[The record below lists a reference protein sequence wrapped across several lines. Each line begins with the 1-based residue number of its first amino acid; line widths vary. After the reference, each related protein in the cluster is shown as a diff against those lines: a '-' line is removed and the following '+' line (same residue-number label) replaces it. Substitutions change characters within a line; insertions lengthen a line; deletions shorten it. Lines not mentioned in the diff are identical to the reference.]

1 MTTSV
6 SSACW
11 VARGL
16 LIALAAGVPEIAFAA
31 ENPPSAALDWWVWPL
46 VLFVVTL
53 LLGIVAILGGVGGGV
68 LFVPIVSGFFP
79 FHLDFVRGAGLLLA
93 LCGALSAGPWLLRS
107 GLASMRLALPLALIG
122 SITSIFGALIGLAL
136 PASVVQTALG
146 VVILGIVALMLRT
159 QGRAAPAAP
168 ESDAIASALRL
179 HGIYHDPALGRDVE
193 WQARNTAAGLATFAA
208 IGVLAGMFGLGAGWA
223 NVPALNL
230 LMGVPL
236 KLAAGTSS
244 FLLSVIDT
252 SAAWIYLN
260 RGAMLPMLVVPSCVG
275 IMLGARIGAR
285 LLRVAPTQVI
295 RRTVIALL
303 LFAGTRALLKGLGLW
318 T

>member
-1 MTTSV
+1 M
-6 SSACW
+6 
-11 VARGL
+11 ARGQL
-16 LIALAAGVPEIAFAA
+16 
-31 ENPPSAALDWWVWPL
+31 
-46 VLFVVTL
+46 
-53 LLGIVAILGGVGGGV
+53 
-68 LFVPIVSGFFP
+68 
-79 FHLDFVRGAGLLLA
+79 
-93 LCGALSAGPWLLRS
+93 
-107 GLASMRLALPLALIG
+107 
-122 SITSIFGALIGLAL
+122 
-136 PASVVQTALG
+136 Q
-146 VVILGIVALMLRT
+146 
-159 QGRAAPAAP
+159 
-168 ESDAIASALRL
+168 
-179 HGIYHDPALGRDVE
+179 
-193 WQARNTAAGLATFAA
+193 QARNFYQRALAVFEARLGAGIGHAVSLPA
-208 IGVLAGMFGLGAGWA
+208 IMLVGLFVGYVAGMFGLGAGWA

>member
-1 MTTSV
+1 LKLPQSPTLV
-6 SSACW
+6 LAPLLFLA
-11 VARGL
+11 VAL
-16 LIALAAGVPEIAFAA
+16 LAADPALAAEAA
-31 ENPPSAALDWWVWPL
+31 ASAVTAWWVWPL
-46 VLFVVTL
+46 TLFAVTV

-93 LCGALSAGPWLLRS
+93 LCGALAAGPSLLRS
-107 GLASMRLALPLALIG
+107 GMASMRLALPLALVG
-122 SITSIFGALIGLAL
+122 SITSIFGALLGLAL
-136 PASVVQTALG
+136 PVNVVQTALG
-146 VVILGIVALMLRT
+146 VVILAIVVLMLRT
-159 QGRAAPAAP
+159 RGR
-168 ESDAIASALRL
+168 SDAAQPKPDAISDALRL
-179 HGIYHDPALGRDVE
+179 HGIYHDPALGKDVE
-193 WQARNTAAGLATFAA
+193 WRARNTAAGLCVFAA
-208 IGVLAGMFGLGAGWA
+208 IGVLAGLFGLGAGWA

-260 RGAMLPMLVVPSCVG
+260 RGAMLPMLVVPSCLG

-285 LLRVAPTQVI
+285 LLRVAPTRVI
-295 RRTVIALL
+295 RRTVIALMV
-303 LFAGTRALLKGLGLW
+303 FAGTRALLKGLGI
-318 T
+318 

>member
-1 MTTSV
+1 MKLPQSPTLV
-6 SSACW
+6 LAPLLFLA
-11 VARGL
+11 VAL
-16 LIALAAGVPEIAFAA
+16 LAADPALAAEAA
-31 ENPPSAALDWWVWPL
+31 ASAVTAWWVWPL
-46 VLFVVTL
+46 TLFAVTV

-93 LCGALSAGPWLLRS
+93 LCGALAAGPSLLRS
-107 GLASMRLALPLALIG
+107 GMASMRLALPLALVG
-122 SITSIFGALIGLAL
+122 SITSIFGALLGLAL
-136 PASVVQTALG
+136 PVNVVQTALG
-146 VVILGIVALMLRT
+146 VVILAIVVLMLRT
-159 QGRAAPAAP
+159 RGR
-168 ESDAIASALRL
+168 SDAAQPKPDAISDALRL
-179 HGIYHDPALGRDVE
+179 HGIYHDPALGKDVE
-193 WQARNTAAGLATFAA
+193 WRARNTAAGLCVFAA
-208 IGVLAGMFGLGAGWA
+208 IGVLAGLFGLGAGWA

-260 RGAMLPMLVVPSCVG
+260 RGAMLPMLVVPSCLG

-285 LLRVAPTQVI
+285 LLRVAPTRVI
-295 RRTVIALL
+295 RRTVIALMV
-303 LFAGTRALLKGLGLW
+303 FAGTRALLKGLGI
-318 T
+318 

>member
-1 MTTSV
+1 
-6 SSACW
+6 
-11 VARGL
+11 VA
-16 LIALAAGVPEIAFAA
+16 
-31 ENPPSAALDWWVWPL
+31 WWVWPI
-46 VLFVVTL
+46 VLFAVTFVLGVVA
-53 LLGIVAILGGVGGGV
+53 VLGGVGGGV

-93 LCGALSAGPWLLRS
+93 LCGALAAGPALLRS
-107 GLASMRLALPLALIG
+107 GMASMRLSLPLALVG
-122 SITSIFGALIGLAL
+122 SITSIFGALLGLAL
-136 PASVVQTALG
+136 PANVVQTALG
-146 VVILGIVALMLRT
+146 AVILAIVILMLRIR
-159 QGRAAPAAP
+159 GRETP
-168 ESDAIASALRL
+168 ETSSPDTLSAALRL
-179 HGIYHDPALGRDVE
+179 HGVYHDPALGRDVE
-193 WQARNTAAGLATFAA
+193 WQAGNTVAGLATFAL

-260 RGAMLPMLVVPSCVG
+260 RGAMLPILVVPSCVG

-285 LLRVAPTQVI
+285 LLRVAPTVLI
-295 RRTVIALL
+295 RRIVIVLL
-303 LFAGTRALLKGLGLW
+303 AFAGSRALLKGLGLW

>member
-1 MTTSV
+1 MTRWIAPV
-6 SSACW
+6 LLF
-11 VARGL
+11 GL
-16 LIALAAGVPEIAFAA
+16 ALIAPDTVLAAD
-31 ENPPSAALDWWVWPL
+31 SASGTPAWWVWPL
-46 VLFVVTL
+46 ALFAVTL

-93 LCGALSAGPWLLRS
+93 LCGALSAGPTLLRS
-107 GLASMRLALPLALIG
+107 GMASMRLALPLALVG
-122 SITSIFGALIGLAL
+122 SITSIFGALLGLAL
-136 PASVVQTALG
+136 PVNVVQTALG
-146 VVILGIVALMLRT
+146 VVILAIVVVMLRT
-159 QGRAAPAAP
+159 PGRATVAKPAPDTLSA
-168 ESDAIASALRL
+168 ALRL
-179 HGIYHDPALGRDVE
+179 HGIYHDPALGKDVE
-193 WQARNTAAGLATFAA
+193 WQARNTVAGLATFAV
-208 IGVLAGMFGLGAGWA
+208 IGVLAGLFGLGAGWA

-260 RGAMLPMLVVPSCVG
+260 HGAMLPMLVVPSCVG
-275 IMLGARIGAR
+275 IMIGARIGAR
-285 LLRVAPTQVI
+285 LLRIAPTKVI

-303 LFAGTRALLKGLGLW
+303 VFAGARALLKGLGLW